1 MGEVTVR
8 TQTKG
13 VVEEEEAR
21 QIFVRYWTT
30 LAAVSLWQ
38 EEGEVAVTTVAEG
51 AGAD

>member
-1 MGEVTVR
+1 MGEVTVH
-8 TQTKG
+8 TEANG
-13 VVEEEEAR
+13 LVEEEEAR
-21 QIFVRYWTT
+21 QICVRYWTT